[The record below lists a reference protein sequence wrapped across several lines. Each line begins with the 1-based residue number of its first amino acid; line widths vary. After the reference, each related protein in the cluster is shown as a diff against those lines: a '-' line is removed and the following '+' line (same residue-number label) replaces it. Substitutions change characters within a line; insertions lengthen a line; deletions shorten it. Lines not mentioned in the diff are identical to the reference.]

1 MSRGERPLPQR
12 EGERDTPISIPDTGR
27 QTTENSV
34 EQETITEMAQKEI
47 ISRNKTKATFPSIIT
62 PTHLPAHGGLL
73 AGEDVLCERRRLQLI
88 FVEGEVVNHHGL
100 LTGAGELHIGVSTPR
115 RLGKGV

>member
-1 MSRGERPLPQR
+1 MTSCPGESALYPSVR
-12 EGERDTPISIPDTGR
+12 EREIHPSPSPTLGGKQQKTALKKKLSP
-27 QTTENSV
+27 
-34 EQETITEMAQKEI
+34 QKEI
-47 ISRNKTKATFPSIIT
+47 ISRNKTKAAFPSIIT
-62 PTHLPAHGGLL
+62 ATHLPAHGGLL

-100 LTGAGELHIGVSTPR
+100 LAGAGELHIGVSTPR